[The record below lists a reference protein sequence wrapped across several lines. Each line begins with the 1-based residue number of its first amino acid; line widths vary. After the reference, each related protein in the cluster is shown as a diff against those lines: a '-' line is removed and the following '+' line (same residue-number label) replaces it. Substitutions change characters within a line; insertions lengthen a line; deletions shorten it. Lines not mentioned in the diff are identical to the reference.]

1 MNEQDKAIRETVNRE
16 RGRLFRF
23 IRDRVPETEDAED
36 ILQDVF
42 SELVQAYRTMQSIER
57 VTSWLFTVAR
67 NRITD
72 LYRKKKP
79 VAESRLASVG
89 GDDDD
94 TPLTLSQILP
104 DFSSMPDDELMR
116 QAVWDQLEAALDELP
131 ATQREVFVLHE
142 FEDMSFKEI
151 AEKTGVGQNTLLSRK
166 RYAVLHLRERLQEL
180 YDELVTGK
188 L

>member
-1 MNEQDKAIRETVNRE
+1 MTEQDRAIRETVNRE

-23 IRDRVPETEDAED
+23 IRDRVPDKEDAED

-42 SELVQAYRTMQSIER
+42 SELVQAYRNVQGIER

-79 VAESRLASVG
+79 VAESRLASAG
-89 GDDDD
+89 ADDDD
-94 TPLTLSQILP
+94 VPLTLSQILP
-104 DFSSMPDDELMR
+104 DFSAMPDDELMR
-116 QAVWDQLEAALDELP
+116 QAVWDQLEAALEELP
-131 ATQREVFVLHE
+131 EAQRQVFVLHE
-142 FEDMSFKEI
+142 FEDMSFKDISEQ
-151 AEKTGVGQNTLLSRK
+151 TGVGLNTLLSRK
-166 RYAVLHLRERLQEL
+166 RYAVLHLRSRLQEL